1 MDLLHKIDKMIVDTT
16 VAGDV
21 ATNNTKGNIDVV
33 GGECPDGMHYC
44 KKRKTCV
51 PNVKESVIAGGTY
64 ASGNSTIA
72 GSGQT
77 RIWGDRFNFLDALE
91 TKEKVIDKDDD
102 KTKEN
107 LGRPD
112 LKFDSLLG
120 AYVPRTDANIDT
132 SQMEN
137 DDE

>member
-1 MDLLHKIDKMIVDTT
+1 MDITEKIDKMIVDTT

-21 ATNNTKGNIDVV
+21 ATNNTKGNIDIV

-51 PNVKESVIAGGTY
+51 PDVKESIVAG
-64 ASGNSTIA
+64 AIA

-77 RIWGDRFNFLDALE
+77 RAWGREFNLIDALE
-91 TKEKVIDKDDD
+91 AKERVIDKNDD

-120 AYVPRTDANIDT
+120 AYVPRTDMDIDT

>member
-16 VAGDV
+16 VTGDV
-21 ATNNTKGNIDVV
+21 TTNNTKGNIDVV
-33 GGECPDGMHYC
+33 GGKCPDGMHYC

-51 PNVKESVIAGGTY
+51 PDMKEAVVA
-64 ASGNSTIA
+64 AV

-77 RIWGDRFNFLDALE
+77 RAWGNEFNLIDALE
-91 TKEKVIDKDDD
+91 NKEKVIDKDDD
-102 KTKEN
+102 KAKEN

-120 AYVPRTDANIDT
+120 AYIPRTDTDVDDT
-132 SQMEN
+132 QMEN

>member
-1 MDLLHKIDKMIVDTT
+1 MDLVGKIDKLIVDTT

-21 ATNNTKGNIDVV
+21 TTNNTKGNIDVV
-33 GGECPDGMHYC
+33 GGECPEGMYYC

-51 PNVKESVIAGGTY
+51 PNDANESIVAG
-64 ASGNSTIA
+64 AVV

-77 RIWGDRFNFLDALE
+77 RAWGRDFNLIDALE
-91 TKEKVIDKDDD
+91 TKENVIDKNDD
-102 KTKEN
+102 KAKEN

-112 LKFDSLLG
+112 LKFDTLLG
-120 AYVPRTDANIDT
+120 AYVPKTDAAVDT
-132 SQMEN
+132 NQMEK